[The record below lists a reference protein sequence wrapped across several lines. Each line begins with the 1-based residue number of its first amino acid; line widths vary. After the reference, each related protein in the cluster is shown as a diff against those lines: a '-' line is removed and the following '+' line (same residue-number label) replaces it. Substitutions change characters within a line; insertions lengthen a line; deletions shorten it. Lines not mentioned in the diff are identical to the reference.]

1 MKIVLCAVTLFC
13 LLHTI
18 SGAFVQCKRKDPKLN
33 ECLVE
38 QINKNYIPIS
48 DKAFPQYGVPSLDP
62 HALGDIRINQ
72 GNQQIGLNFSAS
84 DVQFYGLRKAVVQK
98 VDLNPK
104 TREFSLKFFNKR
116 FVQLNK
122 YEAKGKILL
131 FPINGHGMGN
141 ITTTDVAARISF
153 KYDLV
158 TDPKTKVKHV
168 KVRSLEFKARPGK
181 GYLSFE
187 NLFNGD
193 KYLSKQINE
202 VINENSAELM
212 PTFQPSVELGL
223 SKAWKKL
230 VDDFFARVPYD
241 DLFLP

>member
-1 MKIVLCAVTLFC
+1 MDV
-13 LLHTI
+13 
-18 SGAFVQCKRKDPKLN
+18 GAFVQCKRKDPKLN

-98 VDLNPK
+98 IDLNPK